1 MAYEERAHEA
11 PPSPSSGDL
20 ATLMGDARA
29 ERLLDIIKRLAGEH
43 DLDRLLQR
51 ITESAVDLS
60 GAERGYV
67 LLVDKSGQLE
77 KRVVETAKSEPPDP
91 HAAFSRSIAEAVL
104 IDGEPIVTVDATR
117 DGRLSEFVS
126 VHKLMLRSVACLP
139 IRGRSG
145 TVGVLY
151 LEHRR
156 SRGRFTEPS
165 VALLSAF
172 ADQAAIA
179 LENARLIAENLRRRE
194 ELEAQS
200 RALEAAKQDLEDLL
214 SARTEA
220 LLEAQR
226 ELTMARRSARSRA
239 TRHGMI
245 GSSPAM
251 LRVFDTIDRV
261 HSARVPVIIQGES
274 GTGKELVAHAV
285 HDAGPRAKAPFVAIN
300 CGSVPESLLESELFG
315 HVEGAFSGADRDRRG
330 LIARASGGTLFLDEV
345 GDMPPRMQV
354 DLLRVLQEGTVCKVG
369 GDEDERVDVRFI
381 AASLKRLDQLVAEG
395 KFREDLFYRL
405 NVVEISLPPLRERRE
420 DIPLLCQHFL
430 QAFAERDELPEKRLS
445 REALERLLAHP
456 LPGNIR
462 QLEHVLLQAWVLV
475 EGTTIEADDL
485 ALDGERRSSVPSPL
499 ESGAPAKVAESLEDF
514 RESERLKILG
524 ALEQHNWNRARAAK
538 ALGMPRRTFYRRL
551 QEHRIL

>member
-1 MAYEERAHEA
+1 
-11 PPSPSSGDL
+11 
-20 ATLMGDARA
+20 
-29 ERLLDIIKRLAGEH
+29 
-43 DLDRLLQR
+43 
-51 ITESAVDLS
+51 
-60 GAERGYV
+60 
-67 LLVDKSGQLE
+67 
-77 KRVVETAKSEPPDP
+77 VVETAKSEPADP

-104 IDGEPIVTVDATR
+104 IDAEPIVTVDATR

-156 SRGRFTEPS
+156 SRGRFTESS
-165 VALLSAF
+165 VALLQAF

-179 LENARLIAENLRRRE
+179 LENARLIAENVHRQE
-194 ELEAQS
+194 ELAAANH
-200 RALEAAKQDLEDLL
+200 ALEKAKQDLEELL

-226 ELTMARRSARSRA
+226 ELTVARRSARTRA

-245 GSSPAM
+245 GRSPAM

-261 HSARVPVIIQGES
+261 QGAKVPVIIQGES
-274 GTGKELVAHAV
+274 GTGKELVAHAI
-285 HDAGPRAKAPFVAIN
+285 HDAGPRAKAAFVAIN

-315 HVEGAFSGADRDRRG
+315 HVEGAFSGAERDRRG
-330 LIARASGGTLFLDEV
+330 MIARASGGTLFLDEV

-369 GDEDERVDVRFI
+369 GEEEEKVDVRFI
-381 AASLKRLDQLVAEG
+381 AASHRRLDQMVADG
-395 KFREDLFYRL
+395 KFREDLYYRL
-405 NVVEISLPPLRERRE
+405 NVVEIVLPPLRERRD

-430 QAFAERDELPEKRLS
+430 QTFAERDGLPEKRLT
-445 REALERLLAHP
+445 REAIERLQSHA
-456 LPGNIR
+456 LPGNVR

-475 EGTTIEADDL
+475 EGPSIDACDL
-485 ALDGERRSSVPSPL
+485 ALDGDRRSSPPGTPIGEVTL
-499 ESGAPAKVAESLEDF
+499 ATPAMAESLGDF
-514 RESERLKILG
+514 RESERRKILA
-524 ALEQHNWNRARAAK
+524 ALEAHNWNRARAAK

-551 QEHRIL
+551 QEHRILAE